1 MPHQKE
7 GNKRLWEIGELD
19 WNQFGR
25 SVDLMGKKPMW
36 ERERERERESLFNG
50 YGKNPL
56 EMKRWGRWRDVS
68 ERERESVRENELDK
82 RKDVVDLWV
91 SNKSNVTIFEGG

>member
-36 ERERERERESLFNG
+36 EREREL
-50 YGKNPL
+50 
-56 EMKRWGRWRDVS
+56 
-68 ERERESVRENELDK
+68 
-82 RKDVVDLWV
+82 
-91 SNKSNVTIFEGG
+91 I